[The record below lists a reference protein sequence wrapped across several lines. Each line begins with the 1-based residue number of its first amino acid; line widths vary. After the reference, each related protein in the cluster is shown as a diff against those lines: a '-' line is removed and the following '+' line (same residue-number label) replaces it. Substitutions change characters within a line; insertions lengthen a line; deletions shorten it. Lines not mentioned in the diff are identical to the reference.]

1 MLNVSALMGNEEKWS
16 ENVTG
21 EKVYNYPTG
30 SKNSGNYLI
39 PKSKIFFFLISRR
52 GPILWNTVLDAFR
65 H

>member
-1 MLNVSALMGNEEKWS
+1 MLNVIALMGNEEKWS

-39 PKSKIFFFLISRR
+39 PKSKILFF
-52 GPILWNTVLDAFR
+52 
-65 H
+65 